1 MGNKKTFLCR
11 WVLLLMKM
19 SAVLKRIS
27 LWKCS
32 PPSRLREPQK
42 TSWTL
47 PSSIDP
53 DYKTI
58 QTAGVTQAVCPATTS
73 LCWTHIFPREP
84 VQRCPGMTVHLH
96 SEKLTWIALRS
107 YSSIRGWHVSA
118 MAHLSWGTLSCQSAG
133 HGGRSHILS
142 HIGQMWNTCSS
153 AGARYPLIIP
163 SANSRNQSV
172 PAEYGLCTCHGVRNA
187 DKNSGTVLDTQER
200 IRWEGAEKS
209 QAMQHYQPA
218 ALILLGYFLYLCI
231 HCPRAWQGRGVW
243 EKKEMDGWVKDRS
256 SRLSWK
262 PGLCVLSVAN
272 TFVRKLK
279 TSFTWSVWMNVDKSL
294 RLAEL
299 REGVCNPCCP
309 KLLYARNS
317 CVLPNVHPNQFL
329 HYQSQQLPSG

>member
-153 AGARYPLIIP
+153 AGARYPLITP

-172 PAEYGLCTCHGVRNA
+172 PAEYGLCT
-187 DKNSGTVLDTQER
+187 
-200 IRWEGAEKS
+200 
-209 QAMQHYQPA
+209 AM
-218 ALILLGYFLYLCI
+218 
-231 HCPRAWQGRGVW
+231 VW
-243 EKKEMDGWVKDRS
+243 EMQTKIQGLCLTVRKGSTGKGLKNPKLCNII
-256 SRLSWK
+256 SRL
-262 PGLCVLSVAN
+262 L
-272 TFVRKLK
+272 
-279 TSFTWSVWMNVDKSL
+279 
-294 RLAEL
+294 
-299 REGVCNPCCP
+299 
-309 KLLYARNS
+309 
-317 CVLPNVHPNQFL
+317 
-329 HYQSQQLPSG
+329 